1 LRLRLERKKQK
12 AKKKRVNRSELELS
26 EKACTNCHF
35 ITKENVCPRCRST
48 SFSEDYSGLV
58 VMFDPDNSA
67 IAKAMNIKE
76 KGRYALK
83 VR

>member
-1 LRLRLERKKQK
+1 M
-12 AKKKRVNRSELELS
+12 S
-26 EKACTNCHF
+26 EKACSTCHF
-35 ITKENVCPRCRST
+35 ITKENVCPRCKT
-48 SFSEDYSGLV
+48 SSLSDDFSGILIV
-58 VMFDPDNSA
+58 FDPEGSN

>member
-1 LRLRLERKKQK
+1 M
-12 AKKKRVNRSELELS
+12 N

-35 ITKENVCPRCRST
+35 ITKENVCPKCKST
-48 SFSEDYSGLV
+48 TLSDDFSGIV
-58 VMFDPDNSA
+58 IVFDPEESA
-67 IAKAMNIKE
+67 IAQAMNIKE

>member
-1 LRLRLERKKQK
+1 MRLRLERNKQK
-12 AKKKRVNRSELELS
+12 PKKKRVSWSELEMS

-58 VMFDPDNSA
+58 VMFDPDDSA

-76 KGRYALK
+76 KGKYALK

>member
-1 LRLRLERKKQK
+1 M
-12 AKKKRVNRSELELS
+12 S

-35 ITKENVCPRCRST
+35 LTRESVCPKCRST
-48 SFSEDYSGLV
+48 SFSDDFSGLV
-58 VMFDPDNSA
+58 IVFDPEGSA
-67 IAKAMNIKE
+67 IAKAMNIKQ

>member
-1 LRLRLERKKQK
+1 MR
-12 AKKKRVNRSELELS
+12 

-35 ITKENVCPRCRST
+35 ITKENVCAKCKST
-48 SFSEDYSGLV
+48 NLSEDYSGIV
-58 VMFDPDNSA
+58 VMFDPENSS
-67 IAKAMNIKE
+67 IAKTMKIKE

>member
-1 LRLRLERKKQK
+1 M
-12 AKKKRVNRSELELS
+12 S
-26 EKACTNCHF
+26 EKACPTCHF
-35 ITKENVCPRCRST
+35 LTKDNVCPKCRT
-48 SFSEDYSGLV
+48 SSLSDDYSGLV
-58 VMFDPDNSA
+58 IIFDPDGSA

>member
-1 LRLRLERKKQK
+1 MR
-12 AKKKRVNRSELELS
+12 

-35 ITKENVCPRCRST
+35 ITKENVCAKCKST
-48 SFSEDYSGLV
+48 NLSEDFSGII
-58 VMFDPDNSA
+58 VMFDPENSA
-67 IAKAMNIKE
+67 IAKAIKIKE

>member
-1 LRLRLERKKQK
+1 M
-12 AKKKRVNRSELELS
+12 S

-35 ITKENVCPRCRST
+35 LTKENVCPKCKST
-48 SFSEDYSGLV
+48 SLSDDYSGLTIV
-58 VMFDPDNSA
+58 FDPEGSA

-76 KGRYALK
+76 KGRYALR

>member
-1 LRLRLERKKQK
+1 MR
-12 AKKKRVNRSELELS
+12 

-35 ITKENVCPRCRST
+35 ITKENVCAKCKST
-48 SFSEDYSGLV
+48 NLSEDFSGIV
-58 VMFDPDNSA
+58 VVFDPENSS
-67 IAKAMNIKE
+67 IAKTMKIKE

>member
-1 LRLRLERKKQK
+1 M
-12 AKKKRVNRSELELS
+12 S
-26 EKACTNCHF
+26 EKACVSCHF
-35 ITKENVCPRCRST
+35 ITKENICPKCKS
-48 SFSEDYSGLV
+48 SSLSDDFSGIV
-58 VMFDPDNSA
+58 IVFDPENSA

>member
-1 LRLRLERKKQK
+1 M
-12 AKKKRVNRSELELS
+12 S

-35 ITKENVCPRCRST
+35 ITKENVCPKCRST
-48 SFSEDYSGLV
+48 SMSEDFGGV
-58 VMFDPDNSA
+58 VIVFDTASSA
-67 IAKAMNIKE
+67 VAKAMKIKE

>member
-1 LRLRLERKKQK
+1 M
-12 AKKKRVNRSELELS
+12 S
-26 EKACTNCHF
+26 EKACPICHL
-35 ITKENVCPRCRST
+35 ITRENVCPRCKT
-48 SFSEDYSGLV
+48 SSLSDDFSGLV
-58 VMFDPDNSA
+58 IMFDPEGSA

>member
-1 LRLRLERKKQK
+1 MRLRLERKKQK